1 MNSGDTIKIVLNYTV
16 GGEPLTQDFNG
27 ELEFCIGTKRYLLS
41 DGGIVWDGE
50 AFCVT
55 LSQEDTISLRGTS
68 DYQIRI
74 KDTEGN
80 VVSSGIKKLVIGRSI
95 SKETL

>member
-55 LSQEDTISLRGTS
+55 LSQEDTIALRGTS

-74 KDTEGN
+74 KDADGN

>member
-1 MNSGDTIKIVLNYTV
+1 MNSGDTIKIILNYTV
-16 GGEPLTQDFNG
+16 GGEPLTQDFSG

-41 DGGIVWDGE
+41 NGGIVWDGE
-50 AFCVT
+50 TFCVT
-55 LSQEDTISLRGTS
+55 LSQADTIALRGTS

-74 KDTEGN
+74 KDADGN

-95 SKETL
+95 SKETI